1 MDIPYY
7 LRSSNRRRSSNLPH
21 ISIPFSMTTAS
32 HALPA
37 AKVATVALAVTDAR
51 MDAKEQGQTTIAN

>member
-7 LRSSNRRRSSNLPH
+7 LRSSNHRRSSSLSH
-21 ISIPFSMTTAS
+21 ISIPVSMTTAFY
-32 HALPA
+32 ALA
-37 AKVATVALAVTDAR
+37 TAKVATVAITVTDAR